1 MLYNVSII
9 NGKSFSNMQLLFIL
23 IICIIAISIVI
34 IVIVQI
40 CLKNKSRELSDKL
53 SHISS
58 YSEKSNYEQARERLS
73 ALNNGVFIDI
83 PTDLNN
89 SFHGKIISA
98 TQENDFINH
107 YKPHFQEAY
116 SLLKKLETF
125 NITPSGTISKFINDF
140 GAINKLVKQHNE
152 GVITF
157 LLDTNKDFFDHCL
170 KYPLDKQQRRSI
182 VSEEDNCLVVSS
194 AGSGKTSSIIGK
206 VKYLTEIKGIAPH
219 RILLISYTNK
229 AATELTER
237 MATDGLKGYT
247 FHKLAIDII
256 GKATGTKPSICDN
269 TDSLFVD
276 IYHTLLGNKAF
287 KNSVAEYFI
296 DYQTNEAD
304 WEQRKN
310 ERREKLSEQK
320 NVQLKAMFPDMDGR
334 TIYVRSEQEQKI
346 CFVLSSLGVKFRY
359 EEPYEHQLA
368 DEMHSQYRPDFS
380 IYFEQGG
387 ITKRIYLE
395 HFGVDEHG
403 LVPSWFAKD
412 KGITYEE
419 ANQKYNNS
427 ITWKKAAHEKF
438 GTQLLATSSADFHYY
453 DIRDKLK
460 KMLEDAGVPIQ
471 EKTDEELYDL
481 ILPKGSKQEK
491 AFIRLVVTFV
501 TLVKSSCKSVKDI
514 LIQAKN
520 ADDERSVFIIKNI
533 FQPVYERYISALSNN
548 NQIDFTDAILQA
560 TEICR
565 TSHPVEYD
573 YIIVDEFQDIS
584 VDRYNFLKVLR
595 EGNPPAKLYCVG
607 DDWQS
612 IYRFSGSDMA
622 LFNQFP
628 EYFGA
633 TEINKIETT
642 YRFGE
647 PLVSLSSH
655 FIQRNKSQIQKNIHS
670 FSSEMK
676 TELEFYSYD
685 KRDYCNTIGQLVA
698 SIPSDKSIFLLGRY
712 SFDDYYLSFMYQSIK
727 EGNRFF
733 YVIGKRKIEF
743 LTVHK
748 SKGLEADYVIL
759 LQCNKDTYGFPSLV
773 SDDPVLN
780 YVLTKS
786 DLFPYGEERRLFYVA
801 ITRAKMK
808 TLVLYDK
815 RFPSVFVNEFL
826 HPEKVSEESYV
837 KHPNANKR
845 WTRSADQFLLKLY
858 NEGKSVKYIANKMG
872 RSQTSIV
879 MRLNKLNK

>member
-1 MLYNVSII
+1 
-9 NGKSFSNMQLLFIL
+9 MQPLFIWV
-23 IICIIAISIVI
+23 ICIIAISVIVI
-34 IVIVQI
+34 AMVRTR
-40 CLKNKSRELSDKL
+40 LKNKSKELAEKL
-53 SHISS
+53 NHISA
-58 YSEKSNYEQARERLS
+58 YSEKSNYEQAKERLS
-73 ALNNGVFIDI
+73 ALKEGAFIDI
-83 PTDLNN
+83 PSDLNN
-89 SFHGKIISA
+89 GFYGRVISA
-98 TQENDFINH
+98 TQEKDFINH
-107 YKPHFQEAY
+107 YKVHFQEAY
-116 SLLKKLETF
+116 SLLKKLKAF
-125 NITPSGTISKFINDF
+125 NITPSETISKFINDF
-140 GAINKLVKQHNE
+140 GRINKLVKQHND

-157 LLDTNKDFFDHCL
+157 LLDTHRDFFDHCL

-194 AGSGKTSSIIGK
+194 AGSGKTSSIVGK
-206 VKYLTEIKGIAPH
+206 VKYLTEIKGIAPE

-229 AATELTER
+229 AAAELTER
-237 MATDGLKGYT
+237 MATNGLKGYT

-256 GKATGTKPSICDN
+256 GKTTGTKPSICDN

-276 IYHTLLGNKAF
+276 IYHKLLDKSSF
-287 KNSVAEYFI
+287 KKSIVEYFI

-310 ERREKLSEQK
+310 ERREQLSGLK

-334 TIYVRSEQEQKI
+334 AIYVRSEQEQKI
-346 CFVLSSLGVKFRY
+346 CFALSSLGVKFRY

-380 IYFEQGG
+380 IYFKQGG
-387 ITKRIYLE
+387 VTKRIYLE

-403 LVPSWFAKD
+403 LVPAWFAKD

-419 ANQKYNNS
+419 ANQKYNDG
-427 ITWKKAAHEKF
+427 ITWKKTAHEKF
-438 GTQLLATSSADFHYY
+438 GTQLLVTSSADFHYS
-453 DIRDKLK
+453 DIRDKLRK
-460 KMLEDAGVPIQ
+460 LLAEAGVPIQ

-481 ILPKGSKQEK
+481 VLPKGSKQEK

-501 TLVKSSCKSVKDI
+501 TLVKSSCKSVKEV
-514 LIQAKN
+514 LKQAKN

-533 FQPVYERYISALSNN
+533 FQPVYERYINALSDS

-647 PLVSLSSH
+647 PLVSLSSN
-655 FIQRNKSQIQKNIHS
+655 FIQRNKAQIQKNIHS
-670 FSSEMK
+670 FSSEMR
-676 TELEFYSYD
+676 TELEFYAYD
-685 KRDYCNTIGQLVA
+685 RRDYCNTIGQLVA

-727 EGNRFF
+727 EGNRFY
-733 YVIGKRKIEF
+733 YVIGGRKIKC

-748 SKGLEADYVIL
+748 SKCLEANYVIL
-759 LQCNKDTYGFPSLV
+759 LQCNKDTYGFPSQV

-786 DLFPYGEERRLFYVA
+786 DQFPYGEERRLFYVA
-801 ITRAKMK
+801 ITRAKIK

-815 RFPSVFVNEFL
+815 RFPSVFVDEFL

-845 WTRSADQFLLKLY
+845 WTRSADQFLLKLH

-879 MRLNKLNK
+879 MRLNKLKK

>member
-1 MLYNVSII
+1 
-9 NGKSFSNMQLLFIL
+9 MQPLFIWV
-23 IICIIAISIVI
+23 ICIIAISVIVI
-34 IVIVQI
+34 AMVRTR
-40 CLKNKSRELSDKL
+40 LKNKSKELAEKL
-53 SHISS
+53 NHISA
-58 YSEKSNYEQARERLS
+58 YSEKSNYEQAKERLS
-73 ALNNGVFIDI
+73 ALKEGAFIDI
-83 PTDLNN
+83 PSDLNN
-89 SFHGKIISA
+89 GFYGRVISA
-98 TQENDFINH
+98 TQEKDFINH
-107 YKPHFQEAY
+107 YKVHFQEAY
-116 SLLKKLETF
+116 SLLKKLEAF
-125 NITPSGTISKFINDF
+125 NITPSETISKFINDF
-140 GAINKLVKQHNE
+140 GRINKLVKQHND

-157 LLDTNKDFFDHCL
+157 LLDTHRDFFDHCL

-194 AGSGKTSSIIGK
+194 AGSGKTSSIVGK
-206 VKYLTEIKGIAPH
+206 VKYLTEIKGIAPE

-229 AATELTER
+229 AAAELTER
-237 MATDGLKGYT
+237 MATNGLKGYT

-256 GKATGTKPSICDN
+256 GKTTGTKPSICDN

-276 IYHTLLGNKAF
+276 IYHKLLDKSSF
-287 KNSVAEYFI
+287 KKSIVEYFI

-310 ERREKLSEQK
+310 ERREQLSGLK

-334 TIYVRSEQEQKI
+334 AIYVRSEQEQKI

-359 EEPYEHQLA
+359 EEAYEHQLA

-380 IYFEQGG
+380 IYFEQKGV
-387 ITKRIYLE
+387 TKRIYLE
-395 HFGVDEHG
+395 HFGVDEHS
-403 LVPSWFAKD
+403 LVPAWFAKD
-412 KGITYEE
+412 KNITYEE
-419 ANQKYNNS
+419 ANQKYDDG

-438 GTQLLATSSADFHYY
+438 GTQLLVTSSADFHYS
-453 DIRDKLK
+453 DIRNKLK
-460 KMLEDAGVPIQ
+460 KILEDVGVPIQ
-471 EKTDEELYDL
+471 EKTNEELYGL

-491 AFIRLVVTFV
+491 AFIRLVATFV
-501 TLVKSSCKSVKDI
+501 TLVKSSCKSVKEV
-514 LIQAKN
+514 LKQAKN

-533 FQPVYERYISALSNN
+533 FQPVYERYISALSDS

-565 TSHPVEYD
+565 ASHPVEYD

-647 PLVSLSSH
+647 PLVSLSSY
-655 FIQRNKSQIQKNIHS
+655 FIQRNKAQIQKDIHS
-670 FSSEMK
+670 FDSEMK

-685 KRDYCNTIGQLVA
+685 RRDYCNMIGQLVA
-698 SIPSDKSIFLLGRY
+698 SIPSDKSISLLGRY

-733 YVIGKRKIEF
+733 YVIGGRKIEF
-743 LTVHK
+743 LTIHK

-786 DLFPYGEERRLFYVA
+786 DQFPYGEERRLFYVA

-815 RFPSVFVNEFL
+815 RFPSVFVDEFL
-826 HPEKVSEESYV
+826 RPEKLSEESYV

-845 WTRSADQFLLKLY
+845 WTRSADQFLLKLHS
-858 NEGKSVKYIANKMG
+858 EGKSVKYIAAKMG

-879 MRLNKLNK
+879 MRLNKLNQ

>member
-1 MLYNVSII
+1 MQSKYY
-9 NGKSFSNMQLLFIL
+9 QLLFFNMQWAFIL
-23 IICIIAISIVI
+23 VICIIAISVIVI
-34 IVIVQI
+34 AMVRTR
-40 CLKNKSRELSDKL
+40 LKNKSKELAEKL
-53 SHISS
+53 NHISA

-73 ALNNGVFIDI
+73 ALNEGTFIDI
-83 PTDLNN
+83 PSDLNN
-89 SFHGKIISA
+89 GFYGRVISA
-98 TQENDFINH
+98 TQEKDFINH
-107 YKPHFQEAY
+107 YKVHFQEAY
-116 SLLKKLETF
+116 SLLKKLEAF
-125 NITPSGTISKFINDF
+125 NITPSETISKFINDF
-140 GAINKLVKQHNE
+140 GRINKLVKQHND

-157 LLDTNKDFFDHCL
+157 LLDTHRDFFDHCL

-194 AGSGKTSSIIGK
+194 AGSGKTSSIVGK
-206 VKYLTEIKGIAPH
+206 VKYLTEIKGIAPE

-229 AATELTER
+229 AAAELTER
-237 MATDGLKGYT
+237 MATNGLKGYT

-256 GKATGTKPSICDN
+256 GKTTGTKPSICDN

-276 IYHTLLGNKAF
+276 IYHKLLDKSSF
-287 KNSVAEYFI
+287 KKSIVEYFI

-310 ERREKLSEQK
+310 ERREQLSEQK

-334 TIYVRSEQEQKI
+334 AIYVRSEQEQKI
-346 CFVLSSLGVKFRY
+346 CFALSSLGVKFRY

-380 IYFEQGG
+380 IYFKQGG
-387 ITKRIYLE
+387 VTKRIYLE

-403 LVPSWFAKD
+403 LVPAWFAKD

-419 ANQKYNNS
+419 ANQKYNDG

-438 GTQLLATSSADFHYY
+438 GTQLLVTSSADFHYS
-453 DIRDKLK
+453 DIRDKLRK
-460 KMLEDAGVPIQ
+460 LLAEAGVPIQ

-481 ILPKGSKQEK
+481 VLPKGSKQEK

-501 TLVKSSCKSVKDI
+501 TLVKSSCKSVKEV
-514 LIQAKN
+514 LKQAKN

-533 FQPVYERYISALSNN
+533 FQPVYERYINALSDS

-628 EYFGA
+628 EYFGT

-647 PLVSLSSH
+647 PLVSLSSN
-655 FIQRNKSQIQKNIHS
+655 FIQRNKAQIQKNIHS
-670 FSSEMK
+670 FSSEMR
-676 TELEFYSYD
+676 TELEFYAYD
-685 KRDYCNTIGQLVA
+685 RRDYCNTIGQLVA

-727 EGNRFF
+727 YNPQIEMFARF
-733 YVIGKRKIEF
+733 K
-743 LTVHK
+743 
-748 SKGLEADYVIL
+748 
-759 LQCNKDTYGFPSLV
+759 
-773 SDDPVLN
+773 
-780 YVLTKS
+780 TKS
-786 DLFPYGEERRLFYVA
+786 SFH
-801 ITRAKMK
+801 K
-808 TLVLYDK
+808 TK
-815 RFPSVFVNEFL
+815 R
-826 HPEKVSEESYV
+826 
-837 KHPNANKR
+837 
-845 WTRSADQFLLKLY
+845 
-858 NEGKSVKYIANKMG
+858 I
-872 RSQTSIV
+872 I
-879 MRLNKLNK
+879 

>member
-1 MLYNVSII
+1 MQSKYY
-9 NGKSFSNMQLLFIL
+9 QLLFFNMQWAFIL
-23 IICIIAISIVI
+23 VICIIAISVIVI
-34 IVIVQI
+34 AMVRTR
-40 CLKNKSRELSDKL
+40 LKNKSKELAEKL
-53 SHISS
+53 NHISA

-73 ALNNGVFIDI
+73 ALNERAFIDI
-83 PTDLNN
+83 PSDLNN
-89 SFHGKIISA
+89 GFSGRVISA
-98 TQENDFINH
+98 TQEKNFINH
-107 YKPHFQEAY
+107 YKVHFQEAY
-116 SLLKKLETF
+116 SLLKKLEAF
-125 NITPSGTISKFINDF
+125 NITPSETISKFINDF
-140 GAINKLVKQHNE
+140 GRINKLVKQHND

-157 LLDTNKDFFDHCL
+157 LLDTHRDFFDHCL

-194 AGSGKTSSIIGK
+194 AGSGKTSSIVGK
-206 VKYLTEIKGIAPH
+206 VKYLTEIKGIAPE

-229 AATELTER
+229 AAAELTER
-237 MATDGLKGYT
+237 MATNGLKGYT

-256 GKATGTKPSICDN
+256 GKTTGTKPSICDN
-269 TDSLFVD
+269 TDSLFVN
-276 IYHTLLGNKAF
+276 IYHKLLDKSSF
-287 KNSVAEYFI
+287 KKSIVEYFV

-310 ERREKLSEQK
+310 ERREQLSEQK

-334 TIYVRSEQEQKI
+334 AIYVRSEQEQKI
-346 CFVLSSLGVKFRY
+346 CFALSSLGVKFRY

-380 IYFEQGG
+380 IYFKQGG
-387 ITKRIYLE
+387 VTKRIYLE

-403 LVPSWFAKD
+403 LVPAWFAKD

-419 ANQKYNNS
+419 ANQKYNDG

-438 GTQLLATSSADFHYY
+438 GTQLLVTSSADFHYS
-453 DIRDKLK
+453 DIRDKLRK
-460 KMLEDAGVPIQ
+460 LLAEAGVPIQ

-481 ILPKGSKQEK
+481 VLPKGSKQEK

-501 TLVKSSCKSVKDI
+501 TLVKSSCKSVKEV
-514 LIQAKN
+514 LKQAKN

-533 FQPVYERYISALSNN
+533 FQPVYEHYINALSDSD
-548 NQIDFTDAILQA
+548 QIDFTDAILQA

-622 LFNQFP
+622 LFNQFS

-647 PLVSLSSH
+647 PLVSLSSN
-655 FIQRNKSQIQKNIHS
+655 FIQRNKAQIQKNIHS
-670 FSSEMK
+670 FSSEMR
-676 TELEFYSYD
+676 TELEFYAYD
-685 KRDYCNTIGQLVA
+685 RRDYCNTIGQIVA

-727 EGNRFF
+727 EGNRFY
-733 YVIGKRKIEF
+733 YVIGGRKIEF

-748 SKGLEADYVIL
+748 SKGLEANYVIL
-759 LQCNKDTYGFPSLV
+759 LQCNKDTYGFPSQV

-786 DLFPYGEERRLFYVA
+786 DQFPYGEERRLFYVA
-801 ITRAKMK
+801 ITRAKIK

-815 RFPSVFVNEFL
+815 RFPSVFVDEFL

-845 WTRSADQFLLKLY
+845 WTRRADQFLLKLH

>member
-1 MLYNVSII
+1 MQSKYY
-9 NGKSFSNMQLLFIL
+9 QLLFFNMQWAFIL
-23 IICIIAISIVI
+23 VICIIAISVIVI
-34 IVIVQI
+34 AMVRTR
-40 CLKNKSRELSDKL
+40 LKNKSKELAEKL
-53 SHISS
+53 NHISA

-73 ALNNGVFIDI
+73 ALNERAFIDI
-83 PTDLNN
+83 PSDLNN
-89 SFHGKIISA
+89 GFSGRVISA
-98 TQENDFINH
+98 TQEKNFINH
-107 YKPHFQEAY
+107 YKVHFQEAY
-116 SLLKKLETF
+116 SLLKKLEAF
-125 NITPSGTISKFINDF
+125 NITPSETISKFINDF
-140 GAINKLVKQHNE
+140 GRINKLVKQHND

-157 LLDTNKDFFDHCL
+157 LLDTHRDFFDHCL

-194 AGSGKTSSIIGK
+194 AGSGKTSSIVGK
-206 VKYLTEIKGIAPH
+206 VKYLTEIKGIAPE

-229 AATELTER
+229 AAAELTER
-237 MATDGLKGYT
+237 MATNGLKGYT

-256 GKATGTKPSICDN
+256 GKTTGTKPSICDN

-276 IYHTLLGNKAF
+276 IYHKLLDKSSF
-287 KNSVAEYFI
+287 KKSIVEYFI

-310 ERREKLSEQK
+310 ERREQLSEQK

-334 TIYVRSEQEQKI
+334 AIYVRSEQEQKI
-346 CFVLSSLGVKFRY
+346 CFALSSLGVKFRY

-380 IYFEQGG
+380 IYFKQEGV
-387 ITKRIYLE
+387 TKRIYLE

-403 LVPSWFAKD
+403 LVPAWFAKD

-419 ANQKYNNS
+419 ANQKYNDD

-438 GTQLLATSSADFHYY
+438 GTQLLVTSSADFHYS
-453 DIRDKLK
+453 DIRDKLRK
-460 KMLEDAGVPIQ
+460 LLAEAGVPIQ

-481 ILPKGSKQEK
+481 VLPKGSKQEK

-501 TLVKSSCKSVKDI
+501 TLVKSSCKSVKEV
-514 LIQAKN
+514 LKQAKN

-533 FQPVYERYISALSNN
+533 FQPVYERYINALSDS
-548 NQIDFTDAILQA
+548 NQIDFIDAILQA

-647 PLVSLSSH
+647 PLVSLSSN
-655 FIQRNKSQIQKNIHS
+655 FIQRNKAQIQKSIHS
-670 FSSEMK
+670 FSSEMR
-676 TELEFYSYD
+676 TELEFYTYD
-685 KRDYCNTIGQLVA
+685 RLDYCNTIGQLVA

-727 EGNRFF
+727 EGNRFY
-733 YVIGKRKIEF
+733 YVIGGRKIEF

-748 SKGLEADYVIL
+748 SKGLEANYVIL
-759 LQCNKDTYGFPSLV
+759 LQCNKDTYGFPSQV
-773 SDDPVLN
+773 SNDPVLN

-786 DLFPYGEERRLFYVA
+786 DQFPYGEERRLFYVA
-801 ITRAKMK
+801 ITRAKVK

-815 RFPSVFVNEFL
+815 RFPSVFVDEFL

-845 WTRSADQFLLKLY
+845 WTRSADQFLLKLH

>member
-1 MLYNVSII
+1 
-9 NGKSFSNMQLLFIL
+9 MQWVFIVV
-23 IICIIAISIVI
+23 ICIIAISIV
-34 IVIVQI
+34 VIAMVRTR
-40 CLKNKSRELSDKL
+40 LKNKSKELSENL
-53 SHISS
+53 NHISV
-58 YSEKSNYEQARERLS
+58 YSDKSSYEQAQERIS
-73 ALNNGVFIDI
+73 KLNDVAFADI

-89 SFHGKIISA
+89 GFYGKIITA
-98 TQENDFINH
+98 TQEKDFINH

-116 SLLKKLETF
+116 SLVKKLEAF
-125 NITPSGTISKFINDF
+125 NITPSETISKFINDF
-140 GAINKLVKQHNE
+140 GVINKLVKQHNE

-157 LLDTNKDFFDHCL
+157 LLDTHKDFFDHCL
-170 KYPLDKQQRRSI
+170 KYPLDQQQRRSI

-206 VKYLTEIKGIAPH
+206 VKYLTDVKGIAPH

-229 AATELTER
+229 AAAELTER
-237 MATDGLKGYT
+237 MATDGFKGYT

-256 GKATGTKPSICDN
+256 GRATGIKPSICDN
-269 TDSLFVD
+269 TDALFID
-276 IYHTLLGNKAF
+276 IYHTLLGNNAF
-287 KNSVAEYFI
+287 KNSVVEYFI
-296 DYQTNEAD
+296 DYQTNETD
-304 WEQRKN
+304 WEKRKN
-310 ERREKLSEQK
+310 ERQEQLSEQK

-334 TIYVRSEQEQKI
+334 AIYVRSEQEQKI

-368 DEMHSQYRPDFS
+368 DEMYSQYRPDFS
-380 IYFEQGG
+380 IYFEQKGV
-387 ITKRIYLE
+387 TKRIYLE
-395 HFGVDEHG
+395 HFGVDEHS
-403 LVPSWFAKD
+403 LVPAWFAKD
-412 KGITYEE
+412 KNITYEE
-419 ANQKYNNS
+419 ANQKYDDG

-438 GTQLLATSSADFHYY
+438 GTQLLVTSSADFHYS
-453 DIRDKLK
+453 DIRNKLK
-460 KMLEDAGVPIQ
+460 KILEDVGVPIQ
-471 EKTDEELYDL
+471 EKTNEELYGL

-491 AFIRLVVTFV
+491 AFIRLVATFV
-501 TLVKSSCKSVKDI
+501 TLVKSSCKSVKEV
-514 LIQAKN
+514 LKQAKN

-533 FQPVYERYISALSNN
+533 FQPVYERYISALSDS

-565 TSHPVEYD
+565 ASHPVEYD
-573 YIIVDEFQDIS
+573 YVIVDEFQDIS

-595 EGNPPAKLYCVG
+595 EGSPPAKLYCVG

-647 PLVSLSSH
+647 PLVSLSSR
-655 FIQRNKSQIQKNIHS
+655 FIQRNKAQIQKDIHS
-670 FSSEMK
+670 FSPEMK

-685 KRDYCNTIGQLVA
+685 RRDYCNMIGQLVA
-698 SIPSDKSIFLLGRY
+698 SIPLDKSIFLLGRY

-733 YVIGKRKIEF
+733 YVIGGRKIEF

-786 DLFPYGEERRLFYVA
+786 DQFPYGEERRLFYVA

-815 RFPSVFVNEFL
+815 RFPSVFVDEFL
-826 HPEKVSEESYV
+826 HPEKLSEESYV

-845 WTRSADQFLLKLY
+845 WTRSADQFLLKLHS
-858 NEGKSVKYIANKMG
+858 EGKSVKYIAAKMG

-879 MRLNKLNK
+879 MRLNKLNQ

>member
-1 MLYNVSII
+1 
-9 NGKSFSNMQLLFIL
+9 
-23 IICIIAISIVI
+23 
-34 IVIVQI
+34 
-40 CLKNKSRELSDKL
+40 
-53 SHISS
+53 
-58 YSEKSNYEQARERLS
+58 
-73 ALNNGVFIDI
+73 
-83 PTDLNN
+83 
-89 SFHGKIISA
+89 
-98 TQENDFINH
+98 
-107 YKPHFQEAY
+107 
-116 SLLKKLETF
+116 
-125 NITPSGTISKFINDF
+125 
-140 GAINKLVKQHNE
+140 
-152 GVITF
+152 
-157 LLDTNKDFFDHCL
+157 
-170 KYPLDKQQRRSI
+170 
-182 VSEEDNCLVVSS
+182 
-194 AGSGKTSSIIGK
+194 
-206 VKYLTEIKGIAPH
+206 
-219 RILLISYTNK
+219 
-229 AATELTER
+229 
-237 MATDGLKGYT
+237 
-247 FHKLAIDII
+247 
-256 GKATGTKPSICDN
+256 
-269 TDSLFVD
+269 
-276 IYHTLLGNKAF
+276 
-287 KNSVAEYFI
+287 
-296 DYQTNEAD
+296 
-304 WEQRKN
+304 
-310 ERREKLSEQK
+310 
-320 NVQLKAMFPDMDGR
+320 
-334 TIYVRSEQEQKI
+334 
-346 CFVLSSLGVKFRY
+346 
-359 EEPYEHQLA
+359 
-368 DEMHSQYRPDFS
+368 MHSQYRPDFS
-380 IYFEQGG
+380 IYFEQNGV
-387 ITKRIYLE
+387 TKRIYLE

-403 LVPSWFAKD
+403 LVPAWFAKD
-412 KGITYEE
+412 KNITYEE
-419 ANQKYNNS
+419 ANQKYNDG

-438 GTQLLATSSADFHYY
+438 GTQLLVTSSADFHYS
-453 DIRDKLK
+453 DIRDKLRK
-460 KMLEDAGVPIQ
+460 LLDDAGVPIQ

-481 ILPKGSKQEK
+481 VLPKGSKQEK

-501 TLVKSSCKSVKDI
+501 TLVKSSCKSVKDV
-514 LIQAKN
+514 LKRAKY
-520 ADDERSVFIIKNI
+520 AEDERSVFIIKNI
-533 FQPVYERYISALSNN
+533 FQPVYERYISALRDN

-565 TSHPVEYD
+565 VSRPVEYD

-622 LFNQFP
+622 LFNQFS

-655 FIQRNKSQIQKNIHS
+655 FIQRNKSQIQKDIHS

-685 KRDYCNTIGQLVA
+685 RRDYCNTIGQLVA

-733 YVIGKRKIEF
+733 YVIGGRKIEF

-786 DLFPYGEERRLFYVA
+786 DQFPYGEERRLFYVA

-815 RFPSVFVNEFL
+815 RFPSVFVDEFL

-845 WTRSADQFLLKLY
+845 WTRSADQFLLKLH

-879 MRLNKLNK
+879 MRLNKLNQDSVPKSV

>member
-1 MLYNVSII
+1 
-9 NGKSFSNMQLLFIL
+9 MQALFIL
-23 IICIIAISIVI
+23 VICIIAISVGI
-34 IVIVQI
+34 IAMVRTR
-40 CLKNKSRELSDKL
+40 LKSKSKELAEKL
-53 SHISS
+53 NHISS

-73 ALNNGVFIDI
+73 TRNEGVFIDI
-83 PTDLNN
+83 PSDLNN
-89 SFHGKIISA
+89 GFYGKVIST
-98 TQENDFINH
+98 TQEKDFINH
-107 YKPHFQEAY
+107 YKAHFQEAY
-116 SLLKKLETF
+116 SLLKKLEAF
-125 NITPSGTISKFINDF
+125 NITPSETISKFISDF
-140 GAINKLVKQHNE
+140 GRINKLVKQHNE

-157 LLDTNKDFFDHCL
+157 LLDTHKDFFDHCL

-194 AGSGKTSSIIGK
+194 AGSGKTSSIVGK
-206 VKYLTEIKGIAPH
+206 VKYLTEIKGIVPE

-229 AATELTER
+229 AAAELTER
-237 MATDGLKGYT
+237 MATNGLKGYT

-256 GKATGTKPSICDN
+256 GKTTGTKPSICDN

-276 IYHTLLGNKAF
+276 IYHKLLDKSSF
-287 KNSVAEYFI
+287 KKSIVEYFI

-310 ERREKLSEQK
+310 ERREQLSEQK
-320 NVQLKAMFPDMDGR
+320 SVQLKAMFPDMDGR
-334 TIYVRSEQEQKI
+334 AIYVRSEQEQKI

-387 ITKRIYLE
+387 VTKRIYLE

-403 LVPSWFAKD
+403 LVPAWFAKD

-419 ANQKYNNS
+419 ANQKYNDG
-427 ITWKKAAHEKF
+427 ITWKKTAHEKF
-438 GTQLLATSSADFHYY
+438 GTQLLVTSSADFHYS
-453 DIRDKLK
+453 DIRDKLRK
-460 KMLEDAGVPIQ
+460 LLDDAGVPIQ

-481 ILPKGSKQEK
+481 VLPKGSKQEK

-501 TLVKSSCKSVKDI
+501 TLVKSSCKSVKDV
-514 LIQAKN
+514 LKQAKN

-533 FQPVYERYISALSNN
+533 FQPVYERYINALSDS

-647 PLVSLSSH
+647 PLVSLSSN
-655 FIQRNKSQIQKNIHS
+655 FIQRNKAQIQKNIHS
-670 FSSEMK
+670 FSSEMR
-676 TELEFYSYD
+676 TELEFYAYD
-685 KRDYCNTIGQLVA
+685 RRDYCNTIGQLVA

-727 EGNRFF
+727 ESNRFY
-733 YVIGKRKIEF
+733 YVIGGRKIEF

-759 LQCNKDTYGFPSLV
+759 LQCNKDTYGFPSQV

-786 DLFPYGEERRLFYVA
+786 DQFPYGEERRLFYVA
-801 ITRAKMK
+801 ITRAKIK

-815 RFPSVFVNEFL
+815 RFPSVFVDEFL

-845 WTRSADQFLLKLY
+845 WTRGADQFLLKLHS
-858 NEGKSVKYIANKMG
+858 EGKSIKYIAAKMG

-879 MRLNKLNK
+879 MRLNKLKQ

>member
-1 MLYNVSII
+1 
-9 NGKSFSNMQLLFIL
+9 MQWAFIL
-23 IICIIAISIVI
+23 VICIIAISVIVI
-34 IVIVQI
+34 AMVRTR
-40 CLKNKSRELSDKL
+40 LKNKSKELAEKL
-53 SHISS
+53 NHISA

-73 ALNNGVFIDI
+73 ALNERAFIDI
-83 PTDLNN
+83 PSDLNN
-89 SFHGKIISA
+89 GFSGRVISA
-98 TQENDFINH
+98 TQEKNFINH
-107 YKPHFQEAY
+107 YKVHFQEAY
-116 SLLKKLETF
+116 SLLKKLEAF
-125 NITPSGTISKFINDF
+125 NITPSETISKFINDF
-140 GAINKLVKQHNE
+140 GRINKLVKQHND

-157 LLDTNKDFFDHCL
+157 LLDTHRDFFDHCL

-194 AGSGKTSSIIGK
+194 AGSGKTSSIVGK
-206 VKYLTEIKGIAPH
+206 VKYLTEIKGIAPE

-229 AATELTER
+229 AAAELTER
-237 MATDGLKGYT
+237 MATNGLKGYT

-256 GKATGTKPSICDN
+256 GKTTGTKPSICDN
-269 TDSLFVD
+269 TDSLFVN
-276 IYHTLLGNKAF
+276 IYHKLLDKSSF
-287 KNSVAEYFI
+287 KKSIVEYFV

-310 ERREKLSEQK
+310 ERREQLSEQK

-334 TIYVRSEQEQKI
+334 AIYVRSEQEQKI
-346 CFVLSSLGVKFRY
+346 CFALSSLGVKFRY

-380 IYFEQGG
+380 IYFKQGG
-387 ITKRIYLE
+387 VTKRIYLE

-403 LVPSWFAKD
+403 LVPAWFAKD

-419 ANQKYNNS
+419 ANQKYNDG

-438 GTQLLATSSADFHYY
+438 GTQLLVTSSADFHYS
-453 DIRDKLK
+453 DIRDKLRK
-460 KMLEDAGVPIQ
+460 LLAEAGVPIQ

-481 ILPKGSKQEK
+481 VLPKGSKQEK

-501 TLVKSSCKSVKDI
+501 TLVKSSCKSVKEV
-514 LIQAKN
+514 LKQAKN

-533 FQPVYERYISALSNN
+533 FQPVYEHYINALSDSD
-548 NQIDFTDAILQA
+548 QIDFTDAILQA

-647 PLVSLSSH
+647 PLVSLSSN
-655 FIQRNKSQIQKNIHS
+655 FIQRNKAQIQKNIHS
-670 FSSEMK
+670 FSSEMR
-676 TELEFYSYD
+676 TELEFYAYD
-685 KRDYCNTIGQLVA
+685 RRDYCNTIGQLVA

-727 EGNRFF
+727 EGNRFY
-733 YVIGKRKIEF
+733 YVIGGRKIEL

-748 SKGLEADYVIL
+748 SKGLEANYVIL
-759 LQCNKDTYGFPSLV
+759 LQCNKDTYGFPSQV

-786 DLFPYGEERRLFYVA
+786 DQFPYGEERRLFYVA
-801 ITRAKMK
+801 ITRAKIK

-815 RFPSVFVNEFL
+815 RFPSVFVDEFL

-845 WTRSADQFLLKLY
+845 WTRRADQFLLKLH

>member
-1 MLYNVSII
+1 MNLLVAII
-9 NGKSFSNMQLLFIL
+9 V
-23 IICIIAISIVI
+23 CVIAISVIVI
-34 IVIVQI
+34 AMVRTR
-40 CLKNKSRELSDKL
+40 LKSKSKELAEKL
-53 SHISS
+53 NQISS

-73 ALNNGVFIDI
+73 ALNEGVFIDI
-83 PTDLNN
+83 PSDLNN
-89 SFHGKIISA
+89 GFYGRVISA
-98 TQENDFINH
+98 TQEKDFINH
-107 YKPHFQEAY
+107 YKAHFQEAY
-116 SLLKKLETF
+116 SLLKKLEAF
-125 NITPSGTISKFINDF
+125 NITPSETISKFINDF
-140 GAINKLVKQHNE
+140 GRINKLVKQHNE

-157 LLDTNKDFFDHCL
+157 LLDTHKDFFDHCL

-206 VKYLTEIKGIAPH
+206 VKYLTEIKGIAPE

-229 AATELTER
+229 AAAELTER
-237 MATDGLKGYT
+237 MATNGLKGYT

-256 GKATGTKPSICDN
+256 GKTTGTKPSICDN

-276 IYHTLLGNKAF
+276 IYHKLLDKSSF
-287 KNSVAEYFI
+287 KKSIVEYFI

-310 ERREKLSEQK
+310 ERREQLSEQK

-334 TIYVRSEQEQKI
+334 AIYVRSEQEQKI

-380 IYFEQGG
+380 IYFEQEGV
-387 ITKRIYLE
+387 IKRIYLE
-395 HFGVDEHG
+395 HFGIDEHG
-403 LVPSWFAKD
+403 LVPAWFAKD

-419 ANQKYNNS
+419 ANQKYNDG

-438 GTQLLATSSADFHYY
+438 GTQLLVTSSADFHYS
-453 DIRDKLK
+453 DIRDKLRK
-460 KMLEDAGVPIQ
+460 LLDDAGVPIQ

-481 ILPKGSKQEK
+481 VLPKGSKQEK

-501 TLVKSSCKSVKDI
+501 TLVKSSCKSVKEV
-514 LIQAKN
+514 LQQAKN

-533 FQPVYERYISALSNN
+533 FQPVYERYINALSDSS
-548 NQIDFTDAILQA
+548 QIDFTDAILQA

-565 TSHPVEYD
+565 ISHPVEYD

-647 PLVSLSSH
+647 PLVSLSSN
-655 FIQRNKSQIQKNIHS
+655 FIQRNKAQIQKNIHS
-670 FSSEMK
+670 FSSEMR
-676 TELEFYSYD
+676 TELELYAYD
-685 KRDYCNTIGQLVA
+685 RRDYCNTIGQLVA
-698 SIPSDKSIFLLGRY
+698 SIPPDKSIFLLGRY

-727 EGNRFF
+727 EGNRFY
-733 YVIGKRKIEF
+733 YVIGERKIEF

-759 LQCNKDTYGFPSLV
+759 LQCNKDTYGFPSQV

-786 DLFPYGEERRLFYVA
+786 DQFPYGEERRLFYVA
-801 ITRAKMK
+801 ITRAKIK

-815 RFPSVFVNEFL
+815 RFPSVFVDEFL

-845 WTRSADQFLLKLY
+845 WTRGADQFLLKLHS
-858 NEGKSVKYIANKMG
+858 EGKSIKYIAAKMG

-879 MRLNKLNK
+879 MRLNKLKQ